1 MKKIICIISFIML
14 IFFFVGCEGAG
25 TSHKHQYIDGVC
37 SCGKIEDLTEDS
49 HKHEYVDGICS
60 CGKENPLYKY
70 PHIHNFIDGICSCGK
85 TVEVIGS
92 EHRCQYVDGYCECGD
107 TISNESK
114 HKHQYIDGYCECG
127 ISNPDDL
134 SYHEHHFYQ
143 GVCSCLEEEQIEF
156 DHEHVYED
164 KICVYCGRL
173 STTYPQYIGKTYDIE
188 YTLSDD
194 GTYYIATGIEWHT
207 DYYYK
212 KEIVEIPSKYYG
224 LPVKEIRE
232 MGWGVKKLII
242 PESIEYIDPVSINDV
257 SGWIIVDENNP
268 NYQSVDGVLYSK
280 DLKTLIYYPYNKGN
294 EPFVVPENVEVLGER
309 SFFKYHL
316 SEIILHDNIQEIL
329 ENAFSASKLEKIN
342 LPSSLETINKGIFH
356 SCYYLTEV
364 NVAKNVSII
373 NMPIGDRDCIKME
386 LKIDKNNPNFK
397 LIDGSVYTYDG
408 KKLIHYNYNNTQE
421 KFIIPDG
428 VVEIGP
434 YAFYEHRYLQ
444 KINFP
449 KSLRKINEYAFE
461 YVQLLDEVN
470 FNEGLEEIGVGAF
483 TGSSNI
489 LKLIL
494 PSSLQ
499 KIEKAAFMY
508 CRGLEKIEIPDNIK
522 ILDEHVLLGCYKL
535 TTIKLPKNLEEI
547 KYRALS
553 GCKSLEN
560 LLLPNT
566 LKIIGDEAFRG
577 CEKLIEIEIPS
588 SVTSIGNYVFDYCL
602 SLKEVTLP
610 KALDEIGEYTFAGCS
625 NVQFKIE
632 EGNLNFIIEDGVL
645 YDSKKTVILKYNI
658 NKKEKLY
665 VVPETVKKIAPYAF
679 ENASNLEKIYLPDS
693 LKEIGSGAFYG
704 CTNLYLINIPKNVTS
719 IGEYAFNSCDKLL
732 CLIIPK
738 SVEKLNV
745 DSFVKTVFYCEAKS
759 KPSGWVIDTTS
770 YHHFIWGYTE

>member
-1 MKKIICIISFIML
+1 MKKILCIISFIML
-14 IFFFVGCEGAG
+14 IFFFVGCEGTG
-25 TSHKHQYIDGVC
+25 SSH
-37 SCGKIEDLTEDS
+37 T
-49 HKHEYVDGICS
+49 HEYVDGICS
-60 CGKENPLYKY
+60 CGEKDPLYKY
-70 PHIHNFIDGICSCGK
+70 PHVHNFIDGICPCGK
-85 TVEVIGS
+85 IVEVMGS
-92 EHRCQYVDGYCECGD
+92 EHSCQYVDGCCECGD
-107 TISNESK
+107 TISYESK

-143 GVCSCLEEEQIEF
+143 GVCTCLEEEQIEF

-173 STTYPQYIGKTYDIE
+173 STTYPQYIGKTYDIK

-194 GTYYIATGIEWHT
+194 GTYYIATGIERHT
-207 DYYYK
+207 IYDYK
-212 KEIVEIPSKYYG
+212 IEIVEIPSKYLG

-232 MGWGVKKLII
+232 IGRDVKKLII

-294 EPFVVPENVEVLGER
+294 GPFVVPENVEVLGKR
-309 SFFKYHL
+309 SFSQYHL

-329 ENAFSASKLEKIN
+329 EYAFSASKLEKIN
-342 LPSSLETINKGIFH
+342 LPSSLETINRDIFNN
-356 SCYYLTEV
+356 CYYLTEV
-364 NVAKNVSII
+364 NVAKNVSVI
-373 NMPIGDRDCIKME
+373 NMPIGDGDCIKME

-449 KSLRKINEYAFE
+449 KSLRKINKYAFE
-461 YVQLLDEVN
+461 YVKLLDEVN

-499 KIEKAAFMY
+499 KIEKAAFIN
-508 CRGLEKIEIPDNIK
+508 CHGLEKIEIPDNIK
-522 ILDEHVLLGCYKL
+522 ILDEYVLLGCYKL

-553 GCKSLEN
+553 SCESLEN

-566 LKIIGDEAFRG
+566 LKIIGDEAFSL
-577 CEKLIEIEIPS
+577 CVKLVEIKIPS
-588 SVTSIGNYVFDYCL
+588 TVTSIGNYVFNHCL

-610 KALDEIGEYTFAGCS
+610 KALDEIGEYTFACRLK
-625 NVQFKIE
+625 VQFKIE

-658 NKKEKLY
+658 NNKEKVY
-665 VVPETVKKIAPYAF
+665 VAPETVEKIAPYAF

-693 LKEIGSGAFYG
+693 LKEIGSGAFSG

-719 IGEYAFNSCDKLL
+719 IGEYAFDSCDKLR

-738 SVEKLNV
+738 SVEKLSV
-745 DSFVKTVFYCEAKS
+745 RIFEKTVFYCEAKL
-759 KPSGWVIDTTS
+759 KPSGWFIDKET
-770 YHHFIWGYTE
+770 YHRFIWGYTE